1 MIVFHKKKPHNQKI
15 HTCSLAFFN
24 NLSLFLLN
32 DDSLVTNKDVGD
44 WPNENNSHKVVAN
57 AHTSPLDVHLL
68 AVGQESISN
77 SKLNQ
82 CTSDSLV

>member
-1 MIVFHKKKPHNQKI
+1 M
-15 HTCSLAFFN
+15 AFFN

-44 WPNENNSHKVVAN
+44 WPNENNSQRVVAN

-82 CTSDSLV
+82 WTSDSFV